1 MSATVATAGGVVVRA
16 FDGPSGPTG
25 WQFSW
30 DGRDENG
37 ALVAAGPY
45 TVTVSGTDLDSGAVD
60 RETFTIALE
69 TTPQAC
75 ITSPAAG
82 PVLGGSDLL
91 VITMANRRQFPCAT
105 YNTNGQSVGPD
116 PSIRRSEKN

>member
-1 MSATVATAGGVVVRA
+1 MSATVATAEGVVVRA

-45 TVTVSGTDLDSGAVD
+45 TVTVSGTDLGSGAVD
-60 RETFTIALE
+60 SETFTIDLE
-69 TTPQAC
+69 TTPPAS

-82 PVLGGSDLL
+82 PVLEDRKSTRLHSSPQCASRMPSSD
-91 VITMANRRQFPCAT
+91 
-105 YNTNGQSVGPD
+105 
-116 PSIRRSEKN
+116 

>member
-1 MSATVATAGGVVVRA
+1 MSATVATAEGVVVRA

-60 RETFTIALE
+60 SETFTIDLE
-69 TTPQAC
+69 TTPPAS

-82 PVLGGSDLL
+82 SVLDGSDPL
-91 VITMANRRQFPCAT
+91 VITMANGRTFSWAT
-105 YNTNGQSVGPD
+105 YYAN
-116 PSIRRSEKN
+116 RSEEHTSEQQSLMRTS

>member
-1 MSATVATAGGVVVRA
+1 MSATVATAEGVVVRA

-45 TVTVSGTDLDSGAVD
+45 TVTVSGTDLDRGSCD
-60 RETFTIALE
+60 SETFTIDLATPRSQRRRVGNECVCTSNFRWSPDLE
-69 TTPQAC
+69 KKTH
-75 ITSPAAG
+75 I
-82 PVLGGSDLL
+82 
-91 VITMANRRQFPCAT
+91 I
-105 YNTNGQSVGPD
+105 
-116 PSIRRSEKN
+116 